1 MSRCGSHQE
10 VNIAKG
16 EAKQKSLITN
26 EETFE
31 GFFQNVT
38 TILQHLGNVMTV
50 ALLIGNFR

>member
-1 MSRCGSHQE
+1 MSRCGLHQE